1 MDDEYIT
8 IHKSEYEKLKDQ
20 DRFLD
25 AIYSTDIPKHPEF
38 QVAINRWLSS
48 EESRSWDI

>member
-8 IHKSEYEKLKDQ
+8 IHKSEYELLKNQ
-20 DRFLD
+20 DKFLS

-38 QVAINRWLSS
+38 QIAINRWLSLKD
-48 EESRSWDI
+48 ENYVA